1 MVSFWLRSEM
11 YVAFFM
17 AGEHRRNNN
26 LLLLPE
32 TVDQCVMVTDKLN
45 VYRVII
51 LPIYVFLFIDH
62 GRSDLDV
69 NAVNT
74 TFGKLATA

>member
-1 MVSFWLRSEM
+1 MLHFSWQE
-11 YVAFFM
+11 
-17 AGEHRRNNN
+17 EHRRNNN

-32 TVDQCVMVTDKLN
+32 TVHDQCVMVTDKLN

-51 LPIYVFLFIDH
+51 LPIYVFVFID
-62 GRSDLDV
+62 GGLSDLDV
-69 NAVNT
+69 SAANT